1 MVDDEWGS
9 TLQILEGHEEEVNG
23 IAFSPN
29 GKYLASASE
38 DYTVRLW
45 DPATG
50 ALRSTLAG
58 HSGAVIAV
66 AFSNNC
72 QLATASGDET
82 LRIWDYISGVTCHV
96 LNFAFLSVSDVW
108 DDALPLSDP
117 MEPSYNFRMAFA
129 PNGSLAIGS
138 KDGKLYAWNPDTAFL
153 TTANFANFSKF
164 GADILEFSSKGRLV
178 FSWEIGQNHGRED
191 EILSYE
197 PDTASTH
204 VLFSKTSTSHRELPA
219 KAKALAFSADDQM
232 ALALD
237 NGTIALWDM
246 AKDSHVMLDCAQK
259 ITALAFSPDN
269 QSLVVAVSVSSSL
282 PNSLRF
288 WDLSTHTESLIGM
301 LASEVDNVTFS
312 PDGRQLAFAYRYG
325 RTVQLWDPLTK
336 PANNIREGHTTGI
349 RSLVSSRDG
358 RYLASLARNDYVIR
372 LWYPVS
378 GKLRH
383 ALTGHSNVV
392 LQVVFSPD
400 SQQIAST
407 SIDGTVRLWDPVEGT
422 LHHIL
427 LREVVTTPNI
437 VYTNDGKELA
447 CSFSGGVI
455 RIWSSA
461 KGELIQTLHGHSLE
475 VRMAAFSPNGQ
486 MVAAGSGDGAFIV
499 WDRAKGGDPLLK
511 QKTGL
516 GYGSVVFSND
526 GQYLASTFDNG
537 AVAIWDPTK
546 GELVKTLKIPDGLT
560 NRIVPPAF
568 SPDDQLVAVSLL
580 DKSIRIWHVAT
591 GEHLETFQ
599 LEQDI
604 MHLSFSADG
613 TYLLTN
619 SGEFD
624 VGGLL
629 ENSRRSSHSSGF
641 RWNMLG
647 HWLMQGSRKMLWL
660 PPDVRS
666 YHSAYRDGLFALGR
680 NSGEVTLLG
689 VDLDYRPPG

>member
-1 MVDDEWGS
+1 MVNEEWGS
-9 TLQILEGHEEEVNG
+9 TLQILEGHRNSVDG
-23 IAFSPN
+23 VAFSPD
-29 GKYLASASE
+29 GKYLASASG
-38 DYTVRLW
+38 DCTVRLW

-72 QLATASGDET
+72 QLATASRDET
-82 LRIWDYISGVTCHV
+82 LRIWDYISGVTRHV
-96 LNFAFLSVSDVW
+96 VNFASPW
-108 DDALPLSDP
+108 DSAPPLS
-117 MEPSYNFRMAFA
+117 YRLHIAFA

-138 KDGKLYAWNPDTAFL
+138 QDGKLHAWNPDTAFL
-153 TTANFANFSKF
+153 TTANFAKFSEF
-164 GADILEFSSKGRLV
+164 GAETLEFSPKGHLV
-178 FSWEIGQNHGRED
+178 FSWGIGESYGRED

-246 AKDSHVMLDCAQK
+246 AKDSHIMLDCAQK
-259 ITALAFSPDN
+259 ITALAFSPNN

-336 PANNIREGHTTGI
+336 PANNIREGHTTRI
-349 RSLVSSRDG
+349 TSLVFSRDG
-358 RYLASLARNDYVIR
+358 RYLASLAQDYVIR
-372 LWYPVS
+372 IWYPVS

-383 ALTGHSNVV
+383 ALTGHSKDV

-407 SIDGTVRLWDPVEGT
+407 STDGTVRLWDPVEGT

-427 LREVVTTPNI
+427 PRDVVTTPDL

-447 CSFSGGVI
+447 CGFSGGVI

-461 KGELIQTLHGHSLE
+461 KGELIQTLHGHSLQ

-486 MVAAGSGDGAFIV
+486 MVAARSEDGVFIV
-499 WDRAKGGDPLLK
+499 WDRPKGGDPLFK
-511 QKTGL
+511 QSMVFRDEDPPNW
-516 GYGSVVFSND
+516 YRWSVAFSND
-526 GQYLASTFDNG
+526 GQYLVSTSGTG

-546 GELVKTLKIPDGLT
+546 GELVKTFKSPDVLFDGLIGRT
-560 NRIVPPAF
+560 VLPAF
-568 SPDDQLVAVSLL
+568 SPDNQLLAV
-580 DKSIRIWHVAT
+580 KFGYKFIRIWHVAT
-591 GEHLETFQ
+591 GENLETFQ
-599 LEQDI
+599 NEHTVMD
-604 MHLSFSADG
+604 LSFSADG
-613 TYLLTN
+613 TYLQTN
-619 SGEFD
+619 RGELD
-624 VGGLL
+624 IGGLL
-629 ENSRRSSHSSGF
+629 EDPQRSSHSSGF
-641 RWNMLG
+641 RWNILG
-647 HWLMQGSRKMLWL
+647 DWLMQGSRKMLWL
-660 PPDVRS
+660 PPDFREGE
-666 YHSAYRDGLFALGR
+666 SAYRDGLFALGR
-680 NSGEVTLLG
+680 DSGPITFLG